1 MSLPNWFILQAP
13 PNLEIDIRLWKQLAM
28 NRVKMLE
35 SLTKN
40 PSQVIRDNFPDYDE
54 EIERIYDDYRL
65 GAYLLRLV
73 AATNRRLEA
82 WLIESEG
89 DLFEY
94 LYHDRTDSRAERAA
108 AAIIQLEHSDA
119 GDARVDATPRG
130 SDGRRPIWRGIR
142 RAARPAWPALLLGHE
157 RTAASGGI
165 SASTCLWISYTSRQ
179 PRSSRAT
186 SSSTMAS

>member
-13 PNLEIDIRLWKQLAM
+13 PNLEIDIGLWKQLAM

-35 SLTKN
+35 SLPKD

-54 EIERIYDDYRL
+54 EIDRIYDDYRL

-89 DLFEY
+89 
-94 LYHDRTDSRAERAA
+94 
-108 AAIIQLEHSDA
+108 
-119 GDARVDATPRG
+119 
-130 SDGRRPIWRGIR
+130 
-142 RAARPAWPALLLGHE
+142 
-157 RTAASGGI
+157 
-165 SASTCLWISYTSRQ
+165 
-179 PRSSRAT
+179 
-186 SSSTMAS
+186 